1 MMKYPL
7 IERREVMLVNPYT
20 GQARDIRDVNSDPY
34 GFLVVD
40 PSNHLMACKG
50 DENSVE
56 TDKYE

>member
-1 MMKYPL
+1 MDYPR

-20 GQARDIRDVNSDPY
+20 GQARYIRDVNSDPY

-40 PSNHLMACKG
+40 PSNPLMAWKG
-50 DENSVE
+50 GENSVE